1 MTRTSSVRRIAAVAA
16 GALLAVMTFVAGHA
30 TSSPR
35 PQTTPTA
42 AASPHPAAPAAVA
55 AQLVRRLND
64 PLLTDTDR
72 AQLLGSLTAPSAPDL
87 LATFTP
93 GPGFEQATGLAAD
106 AAARRPLVASVV
118 PVETNLLVATRSRAR
133 VAVWAVTVI
142 GTRRLG
148 QLVGSWSTETVDLRR
163 AGGRWLLAGYR
174 STPGPV
180 PVSTQPPT
188 PIATVL
194 ASLGTGRER

>member
-1 MTRTSSVRRIAAVAA
+1 MTRTLPVRRIAAVEAV
-16 GALLAVMTFVAGHA
+16 ALLAVGMFVAGHA
-30 TSSPR
+30 TGSPR
-35 PQTTPTA
+35 PQPTSTV
-42 AASPHPAAPAAVA
+42 AASAQPMSPAAVA

-72 AQLLGSLTAPSAPDL
+72 AQLLRDVTAPSAPDL

-93 GPGFEQATGLAAD
+93 GPGFEQATGLAVD
-106 AAARRPLVASVV
+106 AAGHRPLVAAVV
-118 PVETNLLVATRSRAR
+118 PVATDLLAATKDRAR
-133 VAVWAVTVI
+133 VAVWTVTVI
-142 GTRRLG
+142 GSRRLR
-148 QLVGSWSTETVDLRR
+148 QLVGTWSTETVDLRR
-163 AGGRWLLAGYR
+163 VGDRWLLAGYR
-174 STPGPV
+174 STAGPV